1 MLPVQVAQVQSLV
14 KELRSHMP
22 CGQNVKILFKKSP
35 SPGVPDSW
43 LSLTSALSCI
53 SSYLLLLLRNSILHF
68 LLTLCQWLPD
78 WSASSCIAYCQSALY
93 YASRVICAN
102 HRSDHFTSLLN
113 TLQWDFISYR
123 IKSKLVCGVFTRPFS
138 IWFLP
143 NWPLTNLPPLFT
155 SPISPS
161 YYILLS
167 VLCHQFLFLEHPPF
181 SHTQLTNSF
190 KS

>member
-68 LLTLCQWLPD
+68 LLTLAQWLPD
-78 WSASSCIAYCQSALY
+78 WSASSCITYCQSAFY

-167 VLCHQFLFLEHPPF
+167 VLCHQFFVLRTSPFLTYPIDK
-181 SHTQLTNSF
+181 LL
-190 KS
+190 